1 MYLCVP
7 PAILGY
13 GNVFNWKKISSF
25 LQNGRFSNL
34 KSDTN
39 KHLLCASLCNS
50 VALLFFLCPSRSAGP
65 VTKLAHLFLS
75 ALFKKAAVSRKSCT
89 FQMLLAWN
97 GPLIIVVLHALL
109 VFLFGAN
116 KQSKIHLLRLISAE
130 KQGWSTSQKSAA
142 VVMING
148 ETFTVKTLLFGPQKW
163 VNACVVIFQNNC
175 WA

>member
-1 MYLCVP
+1 MTSTCLLLTYYYV
-7 PAILGY
+7 IQ
-13 GNVFNWKKISSF
+13 WHSSF
-25 LQNGRFSNL
+25 LCSTR
-34 KSDTN
+34 
-39 KHLLCASLCNS
+39 S
-50 VALLFFLCPSRSAGP
+50 VGP

-75 ALFKKAAVSRKSCT
+75 VQEGWHASAVRRKSCT

-163 VNACVVIFQNNC
+163 VYACVVIFQNNC
-175 WA
+175 WAQINCSY

>member
-1 MYLCVP
+1 MTQTSTCFVLHYV
-7 PAILGY
+7 IQ
-13 GNVFNWKKISSF
+13 WHSSF
-25 LQNGRFSNL
+25 FVCAGSI
-34 KSDTN
+34 
-39 KHLLCASLCNS
+39 LL
-50 VALLFFLCPSRSAGP
+50 AGP
-65 VTKLAHLFLS
+65 GTKLAHLFLS
-75 ALFKKAAVSRKSCT
+75 LCCSRRLMLLASRKSCT

-163 VNACVVIFQNNC
+163 VYACVVIFQNNC
-175 WA
+175 WAQINCSY